1 MMRLPRCNAFDA
13 ARCKKD
19 FCPVHQMD
27 KIKIRSKQ
35 LSQNYYGKAITP
47 FIGRFGYPNV
57 NAGIIN
63 NDVESSEEA
72 KLYDDPKTWAADN
85 YDIAKIVTLRTNIVN
100 SRFKIDV
107 RRVQSKFL
115 DVTKEASQA
124 SLPADIEVNLDRAPE
139 FDIKFFNVIQP
150 MGPSARLKNIEI
162 TSNPKIDSRV
172 DKVVSDIDFKA
183 SAALSQLYD
192 KGFDENFLSR
202 LLSVGN
208 LGVKVQR
215 KLVPTRWSITATDDT
230 LGKHLIEEI
239 QDFPEI
245 NYSLYY
251 GHYLGNHYFIL
262 FFPCVW
268 SYELFETHV
277 NQYNKNNI
285 DYMNDYEVVFKRKA
299 YAENTVGGYYS
310 VRLAVLEKLKEMKR
324 KGSALVLR
332 YIDENYNISLGVWVT
347 REAARKMEKVAE
359 FNDKN
364 ELLHFT
370 SKFVK
375 EKFTQYKFTLPNPDF
390 FYSKSKLLNEIRTQR
405 RLSAFF

>member
-1 MMRLPRCNAFDA
+1 
-13 ARCKKD
+13 
-19 FCPVHQMD
+19 MD
-27 KIKIRSKQ
+27 KIKIRTKQ
-35 LSQNYYGKAITP
+35 LSENYYGKAITP

-72 KLYDDPKTWAADN
+72 KLHDDPKTWAKNN
-85 YDIAKIVTLRTNIVN
+85 YDIKSIVTLRTNVVN
-100 SRFKIDV
+100 SRFKADV
-107 RRVQSKFL
+107 RLRNKFL
-115 DVTKEASQA
+115 DITKEVTQA
-124 SLPADIEVNLDRAPE
+124 STPADIEVNLDREPQ

-150 MGPSARLKNIEI
+150 MGPSARLKKIEI
-162 TSNPKIDSRV
+162 TSNPKIHGQV

-183 SAALSQLYD
+183 SDALSQLYD

-262 FFPCVW
+262 FFPGVW
-268 SYELFETHV
+268 SYELFEMHA
-277 NQYNKNNI
+277 NQYGSNPNNPEFMQDFEI
-285 DYMNDYEVVFKRKA
+285 VFKRKT

-310 VRLAVLEKLKEMKR
+310 VRLAILEKLKELRKR
-324 KGSALVLR
+324 GSALVLR
-332 YIDENYNISLGVWVT
+332 YIDENYNVSLGVWVT
-347 REAARKMEKVAE
+347 REAARKMEKISE
-359 FNDKN
+359 FTDKT
-364 ELLHFT
+364 ELLSFT
-370 SKFVK
+370 KKFIQDKFV
-375 EKFTQYKFTLPNPDF
+375 QYKSTLPNPEF
-390 FYSKSKLLNEIRTQR
+390 FYSSSELLKEIKTQK
-405 RLSAFF
+405 RLSDFYQK